1 MDKDILLKRL
11 SDIEW
16 DDFEVK
22 RASDELPKDVWETVS
37 AFSNTSGGWLVLG
50 VSQNGKIF
58 EVTDI
63 SNPEKIEQDFVTTL
77 RSRNKFNVLI
87 NPECKK
93 YMIDGKTVLAF
104 YIPSAEI
111 KPVYFNSL
119 HNTFIRT
126 ASGDQRATDYE
137 INTLLREQ
145 SFGIMS
151 AKPAEG
157 TSVESFNKDSY
168 KNFRDYLK
176 RMTPEL
182 PYNTLDDDEFNRKLL
197 LIKRRK
203 THVWRTIVF
212 RR

>member
-1 MDKDILLKRL
+1 MMDRDILLQRL

-22 RASDELPKDVWETVS
+22 RASGELPKNVWETVS

-50 VSQNGKIF
+50 VSQTGKAF
-58 EVTDI
+58 EITGV

-87 NPECKK
+87 NPECRK
-93 YMIDGKTVLAF
+93 YQIDGKTVLTF
-104 YIPSAEI
+104 YIPSAEV

-119 HNTFIRT
+119 QNTFIRT

-151 AKPAEG
+151 AKTAEG
-157 TSVESFNKDSY
+157 TSIASFSKASY
-168 KNFRDYLK
+168 KSFRDYLK
-176 RMTPEL
+176 QMVPEL
-182 PYNTLDDDEFNRKLL
+182 PYNALDND
-197 LIKRRK
+197 
-203 THVWRTIVF
+203 
-212 RR
+212 